1 MKTRRIIASLFF
13 LLFALTAAQPG
24 SAWGGGESGDKPD
37 PVDELPELTDFAS
50 LQEVFNQDTGHVRM
64 VALLSPSCGYCIKG
78 YRYMRKILDEV
89 QDERL
94 KMYVVWEPMLSGDS
108 KKLATRM
115 SRKAKDPR
123 MVYQAW
129 DNERV
134 TGKTWQASMDL
145 PGIAWDVYFLY
156 GPDTEWA
163 DNGPSQ
169 PVYWQHQGAG
179 GQENWLDYDKLKAKV
194 EEMLAQAG

>member
-1 MKTRRIIASLFF
+1 MKSHRILIVLFVLFF
-13 LLFALTAAQPG
+13 VLAASSPG
-24 SAWGGGESGDKPD
+24 LATNDGEKNNTVTLHDD
-37 PVDELPELTDFAS
+37 IPELTDFAS
-50 LQEVFNQDTGHVRM
+50 LQEIFNQDTGHVRM

-108 KKLATRM
+108 KALASRM
-115 SRKAKDPR
+115 SRKATDPR

-145 PGIAWDVYFLY
+145 QGIAWDVYFLY
-156 GPDTEWA
+156 SPDAAWGE
-163 DNGPSQ
+163 DGPSH
-169 PVYWQHQGAG
+169 PAYWQHQGAG

-194 EEMLAQAG
+194 EDMLAQAG

>member
-13 LLFALTAAQPG
+13 LLFALAAAQPG
-24 SAWGGGESGDKPD
+24 PAWGGGERGDKPAPD
-37 PVDELPELTDFAS
+37 DDIPELTDFAA
-50 LQEVFNQDTGHVRM
+50 LQEIFNQDTGHVRM

-108 KKLATRM
+108 KQLAERM

-145 PGIAWDVYFLY
+145 PGVAWDVYFLY
-156 GPDTEWA
+156 GPDTEWGE
-163 DNGPSQ
+163 DGPSQ
-169 PVYWQHQGAG
+169 PDYWQHQGAG
-179 GQENWLDYDKLKAKV
+179 GQENWLDYEKLKAKV

>member
-13 LLFALTAAQPG
+13 LLFALAAAQPG
-24 SAWGGGESGDKPD
+24 PAWGGGERGDKPAPD
-37 PVDELPELTDFAS
+37 DDIPELTDFAA
-50 LQEVFNQDTGHVRM
+50 LQEIFNQDTGHVRM

-108 KKLATRM
+108 KRLAERM

-156 GPDTEWA
+156 GPDTEWGE
-163 DNGPSQ
+163 DGPSQ
-169 PVYWQHQGAG
+169 PEYWQHQGAG

-194 EEMLAQAG
+194 EDMLALEG

>member
-13 LLFALTAAQPG
+13 LLFALAAAQPG
-24 SAWGGGESGDKPD
+24 PAWGGGERGDKPAPD
-37 PVDELPELTDFAS
+37 DDIPELTDFAA
-50 LQEVFNQDTGHVRM
+50 LQEIFNQDTGHVRM

-108 KKLATRM
+108 KQLAERM

-145 PGIAWDVYFLY
+145 PGVAWDVYFLY
-156 GPDTEWA
+156 GPDTEWDA
-163 DNGPSQ
+163 EGPSQ
-169 PVYWQHQGAG
+169 PDYWQHQGQG
-179 GQENWLDYDKLKAKV
+179 GQENWLDYDSLKAKV
-194 EEMLAQAG
+194 EETLAQAG

>member
-1 MKTRRIIASLFF
+1 MKSHRIIIGLFVLFF
-13 LLFALTAAQPG
+13 VLAASSPG
-24 SAWGGGESGDKPD
+24 LATNDGEKNNTVTLNDD
-37 PVDELPELTDFAS
+37 IPELTDFAS

-108 KKLATRM
+108 KKLAARM

-156 GPDTEWA
+156 GPDTEWG

-169 PVYWQHQGAG
+169 PDYWQHQGAG
-179 GQENWLDYDKLKAKV
+179 GQENWLDYEKLKAKV
-194 EEMLAQAG
+194 EEMLAQVG